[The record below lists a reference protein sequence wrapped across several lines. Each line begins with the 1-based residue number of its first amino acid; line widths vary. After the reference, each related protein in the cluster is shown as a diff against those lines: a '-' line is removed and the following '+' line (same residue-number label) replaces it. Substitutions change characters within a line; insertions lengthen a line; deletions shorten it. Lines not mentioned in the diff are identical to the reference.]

1 MDIVYITLILCLV
14 ASNLDRLR
22 RIFNWLL
29 EYFTRPQ
36 EPQLI
41 PYFNEEVHNHSTF
54 THSSLHHPDGS
65 LAFLD
70 YVPRYT
76 VSIKE
81 SIALAVDSNDDHGGL
96 FPGDSGVD
104 PSIDSSIES
113 LEEAHS
119 GSEHIGSEE
128 EREMREDPEAG
139 TDDEIDELDDS
150 D

>member
-14 ASNLDRLR
+14 ASNLNRLR

-41 PYFNEEVHNHSTF
+41 PYFNEEEWGPPFPFLTNARSHLDHFKPV
-54 THSSLHHPDGS
+54 SL
-65 LAFLD
+65 
-70 YVPRYT
+70 YT

-96 FPGDSGVD
+96 FRDSGVD